1 MDDIGSP
8 MPALILIHGESYEWN
23 SGNPYDGS
31 ILASYGHL
39 IVVTVNFRLGVL
51 ELLHRVILLSG
62 SGLSPWAIQ
71 RDPLAVKRKV
81 AEQTGCH
88 GDLLEDDIAP
98 CLRGKSLQELLDVR
112 LEPLRFLPGF
122 APFVDGA
129 VIASSVMSSVSLS
142 DVGILSG
149 NKEGPGYELADF
161 PDRDLLFCLTSTES
175 YLDLSAQDLEFGFN
189 ETRRDRILRTFVRNA
204 YYFHLNEIFS
214 TLKNEYTDWE
224 RPVLSALNYRD
235 ATLEVLSDG
244 HTVAPLIRVGH
255 LHALRGGR
263 SYFLHFRHQT
273 SERDYYPQRTGSVRG
288 EDVPY
293 VLGLPLVDGGPFFP
307 HNYSDQDAAIS
318 KQLIHYIANFARKG
332 DPNGPTPPASLDP
345 NHQVPFWDT
354 YDSINQLYLE
364 LGSKTEIRN
373 HYRGHKMSL
382 WLNLIPQ
389 LHRPGVED
397 LSMRHHNFLEDGV
410 QYYDG
415 SVRPQTLYRP
425 NLLMPEPTTTS
436 RPKATSTTQPTSAT
450 AQPDI
455 TTTECV
461 NTSLGPAVDMV
472 RPTKDINTNILKKYA
487 NNQYQH
493 YATAFIVTIT
503 VGLLLLLLN
512 ILIMARIC
520 RQREN
525 RSREK
530 KKKPKKR
537 KEDIHAGGPD
547 ANSISSSSI
556 EEFKH
561 ALSESMNPSVSTM
574 VDLPLQDF
582 KCSPPS
588 GTRRP
593 SSGTLGGPDICPP
606 GYESTDVTSP
616 SIPEPPPPPKNQPPP
631 GCPGNPSILRQQ
643 NCPQTP
649 PNLMKKRVQIQE
661 ISV

>member
-1 MDDIGSP
+1 

-51 ELLHRVILLSG
+51 GFLKTGARGSAQGNFGLMDIVAALHWLRENLHAFG
-62 SGLSPWAIQ
+62 G
-71 RDPLAVKRKV
+71 DPDRITLMGHGTGASLANILAVSPV
-81 AEQTGCH
+81 AKDPKFNALTTA
-88 GDLLEDDIAP
+88 LL
-98 CLRGKSLQELLDVR
+98 R
-112 LEPLRFLPGF
+112 LKEPNLGF
-122 APFVDGA
+122 
-129 VIASSVMSSVSLS
+129 S
-142 DVGILSG
+142 
-149 NKEGPGYELADF
+149 
-161 PDRDLLFCLTSTES
+161 
-175 YLDLSAQDLEFGFN
+175 
-189 ETRRDRILRTFVRNA
+189 
-204 YYFHLNEIFS
+204 
-214 TLKNEYTDWE
+214 
-224 RPVLSALNYRD
+224 
-235 ATLEVLSDG
+235 
-244 HTVAPLIRVGH
+244 
-255 LHALRGGR
+255 
-263 SYFLHFRHQT
+263 
-273 SERDYYPQRTGSVRG
+273 RTGSVRG

-616 SIPEPPPPPKNQPPP
+616 SIPEPPPPPKNQPPA